1 MANKK
6 IATKTRVRS
15 AVKSEETPEV
25 IDRGS
30 IGGASPLVF
39 ISHDTRDADIAEA
52 FSNLL
57 TDASGGVLQSFRSSD
72 RKGTAGIEFGAEW
85 YSSIMSKLNEATEV
99 VALLTQHSLDRPW
112 ILYEAGVARGKL
124 DTPTLGVALGIPLD
138 KASTGP
144 FAQFQNCGDDEDS
157 LTKLVMQLIKK
168 NPQANPR
175 EEAVGRQVQ
184 VFCTHLKSLKES
196 RGKSAAGQSKVDE
209 VSPAR
214 MFEEVKVLVRELP
227 SKISQEV
234 GAERGTRRFRGRR
247 LHPGMLEEMLHYSL
261 MHEDKGDISSVL
273 HVVFSAFKDD
283 LPWAYELGTQ
293 LATALGA
300 PRASIT
306 RGEARTAWLRLMRA
320 CDLVGKGPFSLGF
333 NKEDGE
339 SLYVLTRF
347 VRHMEDFF
355 PLPTKRVSLADAKTN

>member
-1 MANKK
+1 MATRKSTAATRKK
-6 IATKTRVRS
+6 AVPKLDRPEEEIADR
-15 AVKSEETPEV
+15 AVV
-25 IDRGS
+25 GI
-30 IGGASPLVF
+30 ASPLVF

-72 RKGTAGIEFGAEW
+72 RKGTSGIEFGAEW
-85 YSSIMSKLNEATEV
+85 YTSIMSKLDEATEV

-124 DTPTLGVALGIPLD
+124 DTPTLGLALGIPLD

-144 FAQFQNCGDDEDS
+144 FAQFQNCGDDEES

-175 EEAVGRQVQ
+175 EEAVKRQVE
-184 VFCTHLKSLKES
+184 VFCKHLKTLKES
-196 RGKSAAGQSKVDE
+196 RGKAANAQTKVDE

-234 GAERGTRRFRGRR
+234 SSERGVRRQKNKRF
-247 LHPGMLEEMLHYSL
+247 HPAMLDDFLHYGL
-261 MHEDKGDISSVL
+261 MHEGKGNVSAVL
-273 HVVFSAFKDD
+273 HVIFSLFKDE
-283 LPWAYELGTQ
+283 LPWAYELGKD
-293 LATALGA
+293 LASALSSRSPYSA
-300 PRASIT
+300 NS
-306 RGEARTAWLRLMRA
+306 ARVAWRRLVQA
-320 CDLVGKGPFSLGF
+320 CELMSSGPFAF
-333 NKEDGE
+333 EFAKEDGE
-339 SLYVLTRF
+339 TLYVLTRF
-347 VRHMEDFF
+347 VHRLEEFI
-355 PLPTKRVSLADAKTN
+355 PPPSKGISLADAKRI